1 MGGDIDNS
9 VSKKNAQ
16 MAFLSKIN
24 GFTSWANIRLM
35 ESGHHVNN
43 VVKDLFTDTNLKA
56 LLESY
61 TGKTVRRMQ
70 SMDGLT
76 QQQVITRVEWFV
88 DELKKAGVVP
98 EHDIINCY
106 AIATTKNPKHVFD
119 LLWKLITHDIWFIWE
134 YSRQPLLADD
144 KLLCVVPFKWTPE
157 APATGIKPDSSLGVA
172 QPIHGEP
179 DISKSLE
186 ESGFLHR
193 YDPAQQVEIEPS
205 PGQDLPETYNSKL
218 LLRSWKSY
226 PSPDQCILDMV
237 NTHLQMAASGKKLKV
252 NSLKDLMDGHIMCS
266 LVNSFLPGTFTTE
279 VLLNDRWTVNLAL
292 KTMEDLL
299 KVSASFTSEGLSQAD
314 SAAVCAYM
322 CCIFMAGYKYKQY
335 QAVQQAVKNLR
346 SQIAVINSNLQTF
359 PPEILELGQFQQK
372 SELQLKLLELQ
383 KENERL
389 HNFYD
394 VEECQMWAAHAE
406 KVQKK
411 MWKCIRNNM
420 RTHFETVTVPRN
432 ATLANVCQTL
442 AINLS
447 LTAGTAF
454 HLTREND
461 TVPRNRRAILQNK
474 ETGEF
479 IVDTSR
485 SQRHGKEINLCQSNG
500 IYTSSKPSHL
510 YKIFLE
516 IHSKNKIL
524 KRNTV
529 LLYQVFPRGVNH
541 WRLVLFKFLKS
552 KDYDAVRNV
561 ILFLRKTYP
570 EVINSQDPSN
580 GNAALHLAS
589 KNGHFETI
597 LLLLE
602 SGASADLK
610 NISGCTPFFL
620 AAAGQHRS
628 VCMLLIE
635 WGCEIHIDVFQ
646 SQGISEGFYSKQL
659 KEDLLGYAKFWSSA
673 IPTIMK
679 GNTSILYNIAQKTME
694 GNSVMA
700 SLRSRCING
709 STVLHTAA
717 YFGDR
722 NLIDV
727 LLALQVDVNLL
738 DYKGATPLHRSR
750 DAETIQFL
758 IDRGADINRKDDDGN
773 TPIHVVCYGEPGKDT
788 NLDCV
793 RLLLSHTTKPPKP
806 NKKGLFPIH
815 CAAIQGRTDVI
826 KLLMQ
831 FGSDGQFQRN
841 IVHTKTRNSPS
852 LLYLSVANGHLQ
864 CAEWLAARSFTFKP
878 AEQEE
883 LLHGLLQEEI
893 AINEKVKCL
902 EFLIKS
908 GVDVNAVYTGGD
920 SALHLCAL
928 RPVLNELLAS
938 LLDHGAEVNKLNDEH
953 CTPLF
958 CAVCVA
964 NLHGANFLLKNGSE
978 VMHRNNQGLTAFDYI
993 HNYDEWIKSGLFT
1006 EEINALL
1013 KAYYLKQTRSLVRGI
1028 SRKLNL
1034 EESKPRSFWIN

>member
-1 MGGDIDNS
+1 
-9 VSKKNAQ
+9 

-70 SMDGLT
+70 SM
-76 QQQVITRVEWFV
+76 
-88 DELKKAGVVP
+88 KAGVVP

-193 YDPAQQVEIEPS
+193 YD

-411 MWKCIRNNM
+411 I
-420 RTHFETVTVPRN
+420 
-432 ATLANVCQTL
+432 
-442 AINLS
+442 

-485 SQRHGKEINLCQSNG
+485 SQRHVFVNAIFAVSVMEFIPVPSPV
-500 IYTSSKPSHL
+500 TSIRFHQ
-510 YKIFLE
+510 IFLE

-529 LLYQVFPRGVNH
+529 LLYQVFPRGANH

-1028 SRKLNL
+1028 SRKL
-1034 EESKPRSFWIN
+1034 